1 LNLAEKIM
9 KLRAL
14 ETNDSID
21 MIVKELE
28 NHLENLKGDF
38 LTQIINRIKKNKS

>member
-1 LNLAEKIM
+1 MRLNLAEKIM

-14 ETNDSID
+14 EINDSMD
-21 MIVKELE
+21 LIVKELE

-38 LTQIINRIKKNKS
+38 LM